1 VTEEVLNLAHAILFS
16 VSTIIAIQ
24 NNMYNEKLIIITFA
38 FKYSNVYI
46 LTAVL
51 SSVILIPLAL

>member
-1 VTEEVLNLAHAILFS
+1 MTEEVLNLAHAILFS